1 MSSDLPDPAAVVA
14 PTHAPLKIS
23 SRQIALINALAEYR
37 NLRKAA
43 AAMHTTQPA
52 ASLLLQQLEERIG
65 VPLFTR
71 LPRGMEPTAFGE
83 VLIRFAQGV
92 VHEFSHAESE
102 IRELAAGAA
111 GLARIG
117 TVVGPVPSLITR
129 SLLAFKADNPRVRI
143 SVDVGTSDM
152 LLPSLIRGD
161 LDVVIGRLPDRSSHP
176 EVEVELFG
184 TPEHMRVIGRPQHPA
199 TRIDKLA
206 LKDLVTLTWILHP
219 VGSPMRLR
227 VENILALAGM
237 TDTLDVIETSNLLA
251 TTAMIEASDMISVVP
266 EDVAQYYAR
275 YAMVAVLP
283 VELPLP
289 MVNLGLLT
297 LRGRALSAAVTRLI
311 QHLREQGGCS
321 ASARY
326 LSAELGDPP
335 GP

>member
-1 MSSDLPDPAAVVA
+1 M
-14 PTHAPLKIS
+14 
-23 SRQIALINALAEYR
+23 INALDEFR

-52 ASLLLQQLEERIG
+52 ASLLLQQLEERLG

-92 VHEFSHAESE
+92 VHEFGHAESE

-111 GLARIG
+111 GLVRIG
-117 TVVGPVPSLITR
+117 TVVGPVPSLVTR
-129 SLLAFKADNPRVRI
+129 TLLAFKANNPRVRI

-152 LLPSLIRGD
+152 LLPSLMRGD

-176 EVEVELFG
+176 EVDVELFG
-184 TPEHMRVIGRPQHPA
+184 TAEHMRVIGRPRHPA
-199 TRIDKLA
+199 ARVENLA
-206 LKDLVTLTWILHP
+206 LKDLVNLTWILHP
-219 VGSPMRLR
+219 VGSPMRSR

-237 TDTLDVIETSNLLA
+237 TETLDVIETANLLA

-275 YAMVAVLP
+275 YAMVAMLP
-283 VELPLP
+283 VELPVP

-297 LRGRALSAAVTRLI
+297 QRGRALSAAVI
-311 QHLREQGGCS
+311 QLLQQLREHGG
-321 ASARY
+321 
-326 LSAELGDPP
+326 
-335 GP
+335 

>member
-1 MSSDLPDPAAVVA
+1 MSPDLRDSTGTAAHA
-14 PTHAPLKIS
+14 HAPLKIS
-23 SRQIALINALAEYR
+23 SRQIALINALDEFR

-52 ASLLLQQLEERIG
+52 ASLLLQQLEERLG

-92 VHEFSHAESE
+92 VHEFGHAESE

-111 GLARIG
+111 GLVRIG
-117 TVVGPVPSLITR
+117 TVVGPVPSLVTR
-129 SLLAFKADNPRVRI
+129 TLLAFKANNPRVRI

-152 LLPSLIRGD
+152 LLPSLMRGD

-176 EVEVELFG
+176 EVDVELFG
-184 TPEHMRVIGRPQHPA
+184 TAEHMRVIGRPRHPA
-199 TRIDKLA
+199 ARVENLA
-206 LKDLVTLTWILHP
+206 LKDLVNLTWILHP
-219 VGSPMRLR
+219 VGSPMRSR

-237 TDTLDVIETSNLLA
+237 TETLDVIETANLLA

-275 YAMVAVLP
+275 YAMVAMLP
-283 VELPLP
+283 VELPVP

-297 LRGRALSAAVTRLI
+297 QRGRALSAAVI
-311 QHLREQGGCS
+311 QLLQQLREHGG
-321 ASARY
+321 
-326 LSAELGDPP
+326 
-335 GP
+335 

>member
-1 MSSDLPDPAAVVA
+1 MSPGHQEPAGVA
-14 PTHAPLKIS
+14 AETFAPLKIS

-43 AAMHTTQPA
+43 TAMHTTQPA
-52 ASLLLQQLEERIG
+52 ASQLLQQLEARLG
-65 VPLFTR
+65 VPLFAR

-92 VHEFSHAESE
+92 VHEFGHAEAE

-111 GLARIG
+111 GLVRIG
-117 TVVGPVPSLITR
+117 TVVGPVPSLVTR
-129 SLLAFKADNPRVRI
+129 SLLTFKAKSPRVRI
-143 SVDVGTSDM
+143 SIEVGTSDT

-161 LDVVIGRLPDRSSHP
+161 LDVVIGRLPDRNSHP
-176 EVEVELFG
+176 EVKVELFG
-184 TPEHMRVIGRPQHPA
+184 TAEHMCVIARPQHPA
-199 TRIDKLA
+199 TRIGSLA
-206 LKDLVTLTWILHP
+206 LHDLVDLTWILHP

-237 TDTLDVIETSNLLA
+237 TEALDVIETANLLA
-251 TTAMIEASDMISVVP
+251 TTAMIEASDMVSVVP

-283 VELPLP
+283 VELPVA

-297 LRGRALSAAVTRLI
+297 QRGRTLSAAVVGLL
-311 QHLREQGGCS
+311 HYLKEQ
-321 ASARY
+321 AR
-326 LSAELGDPP
+326 
-335 GP
+335 